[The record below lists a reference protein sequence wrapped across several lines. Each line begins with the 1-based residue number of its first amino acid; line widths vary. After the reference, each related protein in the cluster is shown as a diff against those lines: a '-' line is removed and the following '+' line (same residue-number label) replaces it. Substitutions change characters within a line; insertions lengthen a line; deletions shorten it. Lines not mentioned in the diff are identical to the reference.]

1 MPCRPLL
8 LILFFCLP
16 SLHPSPLLSAHT
28 RGHERGFC
36 YLLLSHPLCVNVYC
50 RLKKNSS
57 LWISVSLVMLYLL
70 DLSRVPI
77 TSKSGRRDL
86 CRLCSWHRFRAVS
99 REPAG
104 CFTLQINPTTGR
116 EGGARGDRCE
126 RGRRA
131 GTWAP
136 SRALR
141 RLVIYHKLTT
151 LVLMLLPS
159 GDESFP
165 SHSGYPSASDID
177 CCHIILYKAIMIH
190 DCLKERLVW
199 VVFSFF
205 LFFFLPTKQC
215 LKQQLDP
222 FSARQWD
229 VYWN

>member
-1 MPCRPLL
+1 MRNKPPPCLSA
-8 LILFFCLP
+8 LP
-16 SLHPSPLLSAHT
+16 SLSSNFVLLSPFPPPVTPRLCPYQRSWTVVLLSSPLSSPV
-28 RGHERGFC
+28 C
-36 YLLLSHPLCVNVYC
+36 QCLLPATKK
-50 RLKKNSS
+50 KKNSS

-77 TSKSGRRDL
+77 TWKSGRRDL
-86 CRLCSWHRFRAVS
+86 CRLCSWHGFRALS

-104 CFTLQINPTTGR
+104 CFTPQINPTTGR
-116 EGGARGDRCE
+116 EGGRGDRCE

-177 CCHIILYKAIMIH
+177 CCHIILYKAITIH

-199 VVFSFF
+199 VVFFFSFL
-205 LFFFLPTKQC
+205 LFSFNK
-215 LKQQLDP
+215 
-222 FSARQWD
+222 
-229 VYWN
+229 